1 MHQHA
6 ILRWAALLALAGLA
20 ACSGGP
26 NSSPA
31 PTGNSGSGTGSGN
44 SAQQNATSTI
54 SLDGSGAA
62 YAIPG
67 VGDYSGTVSFGTL
80 TLAQPVRLTINASL
94 AAPAAAQLS
103 PQALRRTSSGSLDV
117 LFYVTFTSPVTLS
130 LPRLPAFTLTL
141 PATVP
146 TTGQFYYAISDPTS
160 PNPGITFRT
169 EGPASVSGRKVSF
182 ASSDNPL
189 TLQAGKSYT
198 FAFYEASAAA
208 AKHVLLISVDGLH
221 QVDLA
226 NYIRSFPTLTLAQLA
241 QDGVIY
247 TGANTSNPSDSFPG
261 LMNLVTG
268 GSPAST
274 GVYYDVSYDRAL
286 SAPTDTTCASK
297 GTTVAYDESID
308 RNSNALDGGGGIN
321 TSKLPRDGNKG
332 CMPVYPHSF
341 LRVNTI
347 FEVIKNA
354 GLGRT
359 AWSDK
364 HLAYDI
370 VNGPSGAGVDDLYN
384 PEIAA
389 TDGTTVGTEAYDDLK
404 VTALLHEIDGY
415 DHTGTSK
422 VGMPVILGMNF
433 QAVSVTQKL
442 AGDGYVDAAGTPS
455 SALAGALAHTDAS
468 LGKLVTELK
477 ATGNYN
483 STVIIVTA
491 KHGQSPIDQSK
502 IHKVDPANLEGAV
515 NKVAPLAGDI
525 EDDSALLWLKNS
537 SQRSAVASA
546 LQTAGSTLGVLNVF
560 ALGGLPPGYG
570 TPGDSRPPDVLVQ
583 SIPGTIYTTGSKI
596 AEHGG
601 FAPDDRNVALLV
613 SFPGLAPTL
622 IGDPVSTAQVAPTI
636 LTVLGIEPTKLQAV
650 QKEGTPILPGLGI

>member
-1 MHQHA
+1 VQQHTL
-6 ILRWAALLALAGLA
+6 LRLAALLALAGLA

-26 NSSPA
+26 NSSPT
-31 PTGNSGSGTGSGN
+31 PTGNSGTGGT
-44 SAQQNATSTI
+44 SAQQSATSTI
-54 SLDGSGAA
+54 SLDGSGAT
-62 YAIPG
+62 YSLPG
-67 VGDYSGTVSFGTL
+67 LGDYSGTVSFETL
-80 TLAQPVRLTINASL
+80 TLAQPVPLTLSASL
-94 AAPAAAQLS
+94 TAPAAGQLS
-103 PQALRRTSSGSLDV
+103 QQSLRRTLSGSLDV
-117 LFYVTFTSPVTLS
+117 LYYVTFTSRVTLS

-141 PATVP
+141 PTSVP

-169 EGPASVSGRKVSF
+169 EGPASVSGHKVTF
-182 ASSDNPL
+182 ASSDNSL
-189 TLQAGKSYT
+189 AFQAGKSYT
-198 FAFYEASAAA
+198 FAFYETSAVA

-221 QVDLA
+221 RVDLS
-226 NYIRSFPTLTLAQLA
+226 NYLRTFPKSTLAQLA
-241 QDGVIY
+241 QDGVVY

-286 SAPTDTTCASK
+286 SAPTDVTCAHQ

-308 RNSNALDGGGGIN
+308 FNLNALDGGGGIDP
-321 TSKLPRDGNKG
+321 SKLPRDPSKG
-332 CMPVYPHSF
+332 CTPLYPHSF
-341 LRVNTI
+341 LRVNTV

-364 HLAYDI
+364 HPAYDI
-370 VNGPSGAGVDDLYN
+370 VNDPSGTGVDDLYD

-389 TDGTTVGTEAYDDLK
+389 TDGTTAGTEAYDDLK

-422 VGMPVILGMNF
+422 VGMPVILGLNF

-442 AGDGYVDAAGTPS
+442 AGDGYVDASGTPS
-455 SALAGALAHTDAS
+455 TALAGALAHTDAS
-468 LGKLVTELK
+468 LGKLLAELK
-477 ATGNYN
+477 ATGNFN

-491 KHGQSPIDQSK
+491 KHGQSPIDQST
-502 IHKVDPANLEGAV
+502 IRKVDPAKLEAAV
-515 NKVAPLAGDI
+515 NAVAPLGGDI
-525 EDDSALLWLKNS
+525 EDDSALLWLKDS
-537 SQRSAVASA
+537 SRRSAVASA
-546 LQTAGSTLGVLNVF
+546 LQSAGGTLGVLNVF
-560 ALGGLPPGYG
+560 VLGSLPPGYG

-583 SIPGTIYTTGSKI
+583 SIPGTIYTSGSKI

-613 SFPGLAPTL
+613 SFPGLAPNL

-636 LTVLGIEPTKLQAV
+636 LTMLGIEPGKLQAV